1 MDETFVRLTFEFY
14 VPLASII
21 GVFFYVQMGTWLQ
34 RVLRLEAKWKAIEDE
49 GEYDEEARKGRFEMQ
64 FELKEYLN
72 PVFGFLIAI
81 VNLFLLALAILS
93 YMAFDQV
100 EGLDDLFLYFALPYW
115 AFTGLFFLVSLVI
128 VYTGYRRLFAIH
140 KKIYG

>member
-34 RVLRLEAKWKAIEDE
+34 KVLRLEAKWKAIADE
-49 GEYDEEARKGRFEMQ
+49 GLENYEAQKERFNMQ

-81 VNLFLLALAILS
+81 VNLFLLLLAILS
-93 YMAFDQV
+93 CLAFAQV
-100 EGLDDLFLYFALPYW
+100 EELDDLFLFFALPYW
-115 AFTGLFFLVSLVI
+115 AFTGLFFVTSLVI
-128 VYTGYRRLFAIH
+128 VYTGYRRLYAVR
-140 KKIYG
+140 KGIYG